1 MAITRAQA
9 LLIVIGDPEVLGKYE
24 HWRSFLGYIKLRRGW
39 TGKMHD
45 WESEGAIPPPGYEI
59 IPRKVDVVYGE
70 EFIGGKSEKGYRSSE
85 SSEVMR

>member
-1 MAITRAQA
+1 
-9 LLIVIGDPEVLGKYE
+9 
-24 HWRSFLGYIKLRRGW
+24 
-39 TGKMHD
+39 MHD
-45 WESEGAIPPPGYEI
+45 WESEGAIPPPGCEI